1 MKKLKGIISTILL
14 SSLLVSCTGGA
25 AQPAETT
32 TPADTNTG
40 SEVEAVS
47 TETITL
53 RVAHNQ
59 TSLDNPYQ
67 FGLQKFADEL
77 ETLSGG
83 TLLAEVYPGTL
94 GTNESE
100 LAMKLTTDTVDMVV
114 ASPGFMSSTGVQE
127 FDLLSLLYLFDS
139 FESWEKAIDG
149 EFGDKMKELITEK
162 TNNDFKV
169 MGYYSSGV
177 RNYYGKKPINVPED
191 AQGLN
196 IRTQGSP
203 VQQEFWMKAGANPIS
218 VGWQELYQAL
228 NTGTADAAENDHTNM
243 MLKEHH
249 KTPNGK
255 YTSLTNHDFTTRLL
269 LMSGE
274 KYDSFTE
281 EQKGW
286 IDEAVKAS
294 VKEERE
300 VTYKMLEESKEKI
313 LADGGE
319 INEVD
324 MQSFIDLALPIQD
337 AYAEKNGL
345 EDLLELARNS
355 QK

>member
-1 MKKLKGIISTILL
+1 MKKLTGLVSTILVATAL
-14 SSLLVSCTGGA
+14 ASCAGDETASTGTVTSNNDGA
-25 AQPAETT
+25 NASVET
-32 TPADTNTG
+32 
-40 SEVEAVS
+40 V
-47 TETITL
+47 TL

-77 ETLSGG
+77 AELSGG
-83 TLLAEVYPGTL
+83 TMVAEVYPGTL

-100 LAMKLTTDTVDMVV
+100 LAMKLTTDSVDMVV
-114 ASPGFMSSTGVQE
+114 ASPGFMSSTGVEE

-139 FESWEKAIDG
+139 FDSWEKAIDG
-149 EFGDKMKELITEK
+149 EFGDEMKELITEK
-162 TNNDFKV
+162 TNNEFKV
-169 MGYYSSGV
+169 LGYYSSGV

-191 AQGLN
+191 AAGLN

-203 VQQEFWMKAGANPIS
+203 VQQEFWMNAGANPIS

-255 YTSLTNHDFTTRLL
+255 YTSLTNHDYTTRLL
-269 LMSGE
+269 LMNGN
-274 KYDSFTE
+274 KFDTFTE

-286 IDEAVKAS
+286 IEEAAAAS
-294 VKEERE
+294 VTEERE
-300 VTYKMLEESKEKI
+300 ITYKMLDESREKI

-324 MQSFIDLALPIQD
+324 KQAFVELAIPIQD

-345 EDLLELARNS
+345 EDLLELARSS